1 MTESREYPGNLPLLP
16 MGLGGARLDFDAAED
31 FWQAA
36 RKVTDESSL
45 KEHLDL
51 AMSGESSPRIWLF
64 LHEPGAAS
72 LSCAAALD
80 IARELGARD
89 QAVLMLDCDDRE
101 YGLTRWAGRQEKEG
115 LIDLVLYGASVL
127 TSGVALP
134 FDGRRGYV
142 LGVGSFVPTDIE
154 PQEAQDL
161 IHRLKRQADDL
172 LLVAPADDL
181 GQMWARMA
189 DIRLLCWDRARTSAA
204 AVEEICAAFED
215 SGDPLTGLIG
225 FGLPG
230 EQLPPAVA
238 PVQADDSPS
247 EVEEGAGHGFG
258 DEIIVEPVLAE
269 EAPAAWDEGEA
280 PSEEDPAE
288 SVVAGPAPSA
298 GSSRVFWVIALAS
311 LAVIMVVSFYYW
323 NYIRVTDPALDK
335 GTGPVVASTEQ
346 AVPDSPPEE
355 VVTQSTEGQEDLPE
369 AEDPTPQDPM
379 GTVVQDSQ
387 ITDLAP
393 TDEDESSLTQD
404 RPAEPTDS
412 SMPSAAPETRFSM
425 DPYLQEVGSD
435 GWALHLYSLPD
446 RAAAEREA
454 AVLER
459 RGFRTEIRPFVIKD
473 KGLWYRVYVG
483 SFLTRR
489 EALEAKDPLLETLN
503 IDWARVTEF

>member
-115 LIDLVLYGASVL
+115 WIDLVLYGASVL

-134 FDGRRGYV
+134 FGGRRGYV

-204 AVEEICAAFED
+204 AVEEICTAFED

-230 EQLPPAVA
+230 EELLPEVA
-238 PVQADDSPS
+238 PVQADDSPAEKD
-247 EVEEGAGHGFG
+247 EVPGHGFG
-258 DEIIVEPVLAE
+258 DEELVDPVLAE
-269 EAPAAWDEGEA
+269 ETPAEFEKEEV
-280 PSEEDPAE
+280 EEDEPAE
-288 SVVAGPAPSA
+288 PALAGSAPGS
-298 GSSRVFWVIALAS
+298 GSSRVFWVIALVCLSVIVAAS
-311 LAVIMVVSFYYW
+311 FFYW
-323 NYIRVTDPALDK
+323 NNMRVTDPTLDR
-335 GTGPVVASTEQ
+335 GREPVVASAEQ

-355 VVTQSTEGQEDLPE
+355 VVNQPTEGPQDLPE
-369 AEDPTPQDPM
+369 AGDTTDQETMAAVDQDPP
-379 GTVVQDSQ
+379 
-387 ITDLAP
+387 ITSPAQADVEQPPLV
-393 TDEDESSLTQD
+393 QD
-404 RPAEPTDS
+404 RPEEPMES
-412 SMPSAAPETRFSM
+412 SPSSAAPETRFSM

-446 RAAAEREA
+446 RPSAEQQAAA
-454 AVLER
+454 LER
-459 RGFRTEIRPFVIKD
+459 RGFRTEIRPFVLKD